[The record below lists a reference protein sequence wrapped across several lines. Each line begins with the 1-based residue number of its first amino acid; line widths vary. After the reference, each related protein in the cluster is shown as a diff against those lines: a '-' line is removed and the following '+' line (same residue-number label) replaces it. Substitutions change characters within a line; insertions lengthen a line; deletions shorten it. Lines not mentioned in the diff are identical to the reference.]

1 MSEYHIPVLL
11 KESIE
16 GLNIQPEGVY
26 LDLTYGGGG
35 HSRAIL
41 DRLEGGVLM
50 GFDQDEDAVAHMP
63 EDRRFIPVHHN
74 FRYMRNFVRYYELKG
89 VDGILADLG
98 VSSHE
103 FDEAERG
110 FSFRFDAEL
119 DMRMN
124 RKSRLKASDVLNT
137 YSEEALLAIFRNYGE
152 IENAGRLVGAIA
164 KRRQEQSLLTS
175 GDLYQGIQAC
185 IPKMKE
191 KKYLAKV
198 YQALRIEVNGELEAL
213 KEMLEQTKEI
223 VRKFNAVYGDT
234 LVEPEMLLPDNKAC
248 LRLPGIDG
256 KAKMSKSLGNC
267 IYLGEDADEV
277 KKKVMSM
284 FTDPNHLRVE
294 DPGQVEGNPVFTY
307 LDAFSRP
314 EHFERHF
321 PDYQNIEEMKAHYT
335 RGGLGDMK
343 VKKFLN
349 NVLQDELEPIRSRR
363 RELEKDIP
371 AIYDILKEGSIRA
384 REAAARTLDDVRR
397 AMKIN
402 YFEDMDLI
410 SEQAKKYAR
419 SC

>member
-213 KEMLEQTKEI
+213 KEMLEQTKEVLRPGGRLVVITYHSLEDRI
-223 VRKFNAVYGDT
+223 VKNFLKT
-234 LVEPEMLLPDNKAC
+234 
-248 LRLPGIDG
+248 
-256 KAKMSKSLGNC
+256 GN
-267 IYLGEDADEV
+267 
-277 KKKVMSM
+277 
-284 FTDPNHLRVE
+284 
-294 DPGQVEGNPVFTY
+294 VEG
-307 LDAFSRP
+307 
-314 EHFERHF
+314 
-321 PDYQNIEEMKAHYT
+321 
-335 RGGLGDMK
+335 K
-343 VKKFLN
+343 V
-349 NVLQDELEPIRSRR
+349 
-363 RELEKDIP
+363 EKDP
-371 AIYDILKEGSIRA
+371 IYGHETKGFDLINRKVILPSAEEIQRNPRA
-384 REAAARTLDDVRR
+384 RSAKLRIAAKPVE
-397 AMKIN
+397 IN
-402 YFEDMDLI
+402 E
-410 SEQAKKYAR
+410 
-419 SC
+419 